1 MTFGLYITHP
11 QVRIDPDIPVPR
23 WGLSDLGAARAREA
37 AKSDW
42 ARTLG
47 RIVSSDEVKAIETA
61 EILSLASGISIEIA
75 EDTHENDRSATG
87 FLPPPQFEDAANWF
101 FAHPEESF
109 KGWERAV
116 DAQRRIV
123 SAVARIL
130 ADHDPQRADRLR
142 RPWRCW
148 NAVEMPPRRLAD
160 RPRPGPAGGRRKSLL
175 LHPCGSDCLM
185 RLDAHRKMG
194 RVSGMNARDRLI
206 VGLDIPT
213 IGDAEKM
220 VATLGDTVSFYKIG
234 YQLVFAGG
242 LELARDLA
250 KDGKKVFLDMKL
262 LDIDNTVAK
271 GVENIVKM
279 GMTMLTLHAY
289 PKAMRAAVEA
299 ARGSDL
305 CLLAVTVLTSMD
317 ETDLVDAGY
326 EYDPHTL
333 VLRRSEQALAAGMG
347 GIVCSA
353 EESAAVRKIVGPD
366 MAIVTPGIRPA
377 GSEAGDQKR
386 VMTPSDA
393 LRAGSSHLVVARPIV
408 KAADPKAAAQAIL
421 AEMQG
426 AL

>member
-1 MTFGLYITHP
+1 
-11 QVRIDPDIPVPR
+11 
-23 WGLSDLGAARAREA
+23 
-37 AKSDW
+37 
-42 ARTLG
+42 
-47 RIVSSDEVKAIETA
+47 
-61 EILSLASGISIEIA
+61 
-75 EDTHENDRSATG
+75 
-87 FLPPPQFEDAANWF
+87 
-101 FAHPEESF
+101 
-109 KGWERAV
+109 
-116 DAQRRIV
+116 
-123 SAVARIL
+123 
-130 ADHDPQRADRLR
+130 
-142 RPWRCW
+142 
-148 NAVEMPPRRLAD
+148 
-160 RPRPGPAGGRRKSLL
+160 
-175 LHPCGSDCLM
+175 
-185 RLDAHRKMG
+185 
-194 RVSGMNARDRLI
+194 MNARDRLI

-213 IGDAEKM
+213 IGEAEKM

-242 LELARDLA
+242 LEFARDLA

-279 GMTMLTLHAY
+279 GVTMLTLHAY

-299 ARGSDL
+299 AKGSDL

-377 GSEAGDQKR
+377 GSDAGDQKR

-393 LRAGSSHLVVARPIV
+393 LRAGSSHLVVGRPIV
-408 KAADPKAAAQAIL
+408 KAPDPKAAAQAIL

>member
-1 MTFGLYITHP
+1 
-11 QVRIDPDIPVPR
+11 
-23 WGLSDLGAARAREA
+23 
-37 AKSDW
+37 
-42 ARTLG
+42 
-47 RIVSSDEVKAIETA
+47 
-61 EILSLASGISIEIA
+61 
-75 EDTHENDRSATG
+75 
-87 FLPPPQFEDAANWF
+87 
-101 FAHPEESF
+101 
-109 KGWERAV
+109 
-116 DAQRRIV
+116 
-123 SAVARIL
+123 
-130 ADHDPQRADRLR
+130 
-142 RPWRCW
+142 
-148 NAVEMPPRRLAD
+148 
-160 RPRPGPAGGRRKSLL
+160 
-175 LHPCGSDCLM
+175 
-185 RLDAHRKMG
+185 
-194 RVSGMNARDRLI
+194 MNARDRLI

-213 IGDAEKM
+213 IGEAEKM

-299 ARGSDL
+299 AKGSDL

-408 KAADPKAAAQAIL
+408 KAPDPKAAAQAIL

-426 AL
+426 VL